1 MYYVHKSTLLLQ
13 IFVCYFAFLSLYI
26 VLKILQHT
34 WVLAYVNLFIFS
46 PWYTWCD
53 IQNMIKTKNSN
64 MKNRKKKFKMNFS
77 TYKIRFFFFSWCF
90 SSFREFLSCWQGY
103 IFENWFFGMSELGN
117 PFNFPKKINGT
128 TLRLI
133 SLWILLELYAQWDE
147 RKLTKYE

>member
-1 MYYVHKSTLLLQ
+1 M
-13 IFVCYFAFLSLYI
+13 
-26 VLKILQHT
+26 LKILQHT

-77 TYKIRFFFFSWCF
+77 TYKIRFFFLLIF
-90 SSFREFLSCWQGY
+90 FLLRGISVMLTRIHFWKL
-103 IFENWFFGMSELGN
+103 IFWDVGN
-117 PFNFPKKINGT
+117 PFNFPKKIYGT

-147 RKLTKYE
+147 RKLTKYEYHCCSTICN